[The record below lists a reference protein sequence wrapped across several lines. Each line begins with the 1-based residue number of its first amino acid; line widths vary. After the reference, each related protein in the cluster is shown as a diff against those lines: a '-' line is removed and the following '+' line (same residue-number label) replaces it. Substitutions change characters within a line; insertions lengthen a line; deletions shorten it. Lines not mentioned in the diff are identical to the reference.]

1 MYPISGVKPRKTFFR
16 GLMLYPSSGMYFS
29 FLHNWLITKTI
40 THFLTELKI
49 LPHRQ
54 RICTERKSSC
64 YFFTPVLNFAETK
77 RRTAEPLTNQ
87 NDVGVSM
94 TSHKHFPVFLETLF
108 LLRRERKGTKL
119 YSLCEFYICLALG
132 VHRKNSPANNLHFR
146 TVCRRVG
153 RVYWNGLHFFKC
165 LSSSSSRAPGEL
177 DGHQGDPP
185 GGHGVPAQI
194 PGGHHGGAAQR
205 RGAVCGRR
213 QENSG
218 HGKEGTT
225 GRPSYSEI
233 FSASSQTVFRLF
245 SCCPSGVKAS
255 AWMPTLS
262 LVRWVGGPGVGWH
275 SEDAISLDTVAEFI
289 AWPALSPWKSL
300 NVIGPASALD
310 NEVSGSRTVRHQG
323 GSRSCD
329 QA

>member
-1 MYPISGVKPRKTFFR
+1 
-16 GLMLYPSSGMYFS
+16 
-29 FLHNWLITKTI
+29 
-40 THFLTELKI
+40 
-49 LPHRQ
+49 
-54 RICTERKSSC
+54 
-64 YFFTPVLNFAETK
+64 
-77 RRTAEPLTNQ
+77 
-87 NDVGVSM
+87 M

-119 YSLCEFYICLALG
+119 YSLCEFYVCLALG

-177 DGHQGDPP
+177 DRHQGDPP

-225 GRPSYSEI
+225 GRPSVIFRDI
-233 FSASSQTVFRLF
+233 FSVITDSFPVIFLF
-245 SCCPSGVKAS
+245 SLGCKSECLAAHFVPGE
-255 AWMPTLS
+255 
-262 LVRWVGGPGVGWH
+262 VGRGPRRGLTFRGC
-275 SEDAISLDTVAEFI
+275 
-289 AWPALSPWKSL
+289 
-300 NVIGPASALD
+300 N
-310 NEVSGSRTVRHQG
+310 
-323 GSRSCD
+323 
-329 QA
+329 